1 MLIRIREALVVAAL
15 SSSRLLIG
23 QARSLPPWDGGKTI
37 SLGQPSSWKWTTGGG
52 MGTVLSGP
60 APRGSAAGFIEGRL
74 ALQRDLWNPLI
85 SVAALQSELYV
96 RSGRSGLD
104 EGLRARLISPG
115 LRVGAGVDYQRS
127 DGSVAFSLAV
137 TNPIRRGGLFSYG
150 GWLRLDYV
158 PAHDHTFVIG
168 VEQPIFRHMP
178 VGRTR
183 PGRDYVP
190 LSRSRGLPAEPNPDT
205 VLQRSIEPIREAA
218 DHIRRMSIPFLD
230 QNAWR
235 RANAEAGALAELR
248 DLKTLFRT
256 KALTD
261 GSDSGAE
268 PTRGAFEIDVRRY
281 HAAIEHA
288 FALAVGGDESRGS
301 VSDSVARIAAARAR
315 AILLDHVLLPYDRLL
330 GQVKKDDTVLGF
342 AADARGVFLQ
352 WVYMSAAVPA
362 NRRAAMLW
370 VFTQLLDVI
379 EANRGAARAQWGD
392 SRFVWLPLQY
402 ALLPEDHDT
411 QAELDSLVERAVG
424 GGNEFSEGNFVSYVI
439 NEQFQ
444 YHLSRTIRQARAYH
458 VLWTHDFRGIDDS
471 GNPDELSYRQVLRS
485 YLAAMIERVQA
496 YDSTGRFPVYMI
508 LLDEWSYERTKGRI
522 WMSLLEDPTRHH
534 LRLPDGFE
542 AWEDSI
548 ATAQK
553 RLRDA
558 IAASPLLQAQRR
570 QYGDKWLRNLI
581 KVQVNITNRAD
592 MSFFSGRVVPGM
604 AMPDIMLRDHRKIVF
619 YDVAEEDPYRGEVIY
634 TGAGV
639 GESYSNLSWE
649 DRALLVR
656 GPAALGVKDAARA
669 ALLAQ
674 GFHPDQIPYALRAR
688 PKARDYDARVRAA
701 MEQGQRPVRAME
713 LMNNTGFADKEID
726 VAKAVLYTLMPPGS
740 VIKIP
745 DSLWSGAFWGS
756 AVVGCA
762 LRGVRVLVIAPA
774 QTNAPAKALGTL
786 GRSQELL
793 WRLLTAARVLA
804 PEIEAS
810 GGLLKVGLFASH
822 IEVTNIPAKVQAVN
836 ESFAAHPWLRQLFG
850 FAPSAYAELDEMART
865 IAKLDMQRR
874 PDAEFEHDD
883 WPKLHLKANF
893 FASREAWQFMTRP
906 EWPAITWEYVQQ
918 RIAQVQTRSA
928 AVNTFDGYPDAWV
941 DVGGA
946 VVQDWFNSL
955 DARTRERVVFYT
967 LFGSQN
973 QNTRSMVVDGEVC
986 FVVSHWPSVIP
997 YLDFIALAG
1006 ESQWLDDP
1014 ADLAALLPPHSE
1026 WLRRI
1031 ERWIKLLI

>member
-1 MLIRIREALVVAAL
+1 MLIRIREALVVAVV
-15 SSSRLLIG
+15 SYGRLLSG
-23 QARSLPPWDGGKTI
+23 QARSLPPWDGGTTV
-37 SLGQPSSWKWTTGGG
+37 SLGQPRPWKWTTGGG
-52 MGTVLSGP
+52 AGTELSGP
-60 APRGSAAGFIEGRL
+60 APRGGTATFVEGRL
-74 ALQRDLWNPLI
+74 ALQHDFWNPLI
-85 SVAALQSELYV
+85 SIAALQTELYL
-96 RSGRSGLD
+96 RSGRSGVD

-115 LRVGAGVDYQRS
+115 FRVGAGVDYSRS
-127 DGSVAFSLAV
+127 DGNVAFSLV
-137 TNPIRRGGLFSYG
+137 VNNPIRRGGLFSYG
-150 GWLRLDYV
+150 GWLRIDYV
-158 PAHDHTFVIG
+158 PARDHTLVIG
-168 VEQPIFRHMP
+168 VEQPIFRRIP

-190 LSRSRGLPAEPNPDT
+190 LSHARRPPEQPKPDL
-205 VLQRSIEPIREAA
+205 VLERAIDPIREAA

-235 RANAEAGALAELR
+235 RANAESGVLAELR
-248 DLKTLFRT
+248 DLKTLFRA
-256 KALTD
+256 KPLTD
-261 GSDSGAE
+261 GSDSSLYPAG
-268 PTRGAFEIDVRRY
+268 GAFDLEVRRY

-288 FALAVGGDESRGS
+288 FALAMRGDRSRPDN
-301 VSDSVARIAAARAR
+301 SDALAHAAAARAR
-315 AILLDHVLLPYDRLL
+315 AVLLDDVLLPYDRLL
-330 GQVKKDDTVLGF
+330 GQVKKEDTVLGF
-342 AADARGVFLQ
+342 GADARGVFVQ
-352 WVYMSAAVPA
+352 WVYMNAGVPA
-362 NRRAAMLW
+362 DRRAAVLW
-370 VFTQLLDVI
+370 VFTQLIDVM
-379 EANRGAARAQWGD
+379 EANRRAAREQWGD

-424 GGNEFSEGNFVSYVI
+424 GGNEFSEANFVSYVI

-444 YHLSRTIRQARAYH
+444 YHLSRTIRQAREYH
-458 VLWTHDFRGIDDS
+458 VLWTHDFRGTDDN
-471 GNPDELSYRQVLRS
+471 GHPDELSYRQVLRS

-496 YDSTGRFPVYMI
+496 YDSTGRFPAYMI
-508 LLDEWSYERTKGRI
+508 LLDEWGYERTKGRI
-522 WMSLLEDPTRHH
+522 WMSLLEDPTRRHVH
-534 LRLPDGFE
+534 LQDGFK

-548 ATAQK
+548 AIAQE
-553 RLRDA
+553 RLRSA

-581 KVQVNITNRAD
+581 KVHVSITNPAD
-592 MSFFSGRVVPGM
+592 MSFFTGRLIPGL
-604 AMPDIMLRDHRKIVF
+604 AIPDIMIRDHRKIVF
-619 YDVAEEDPYRGEVIY
+619 YDVTEDDPYRGEVIY
-634 TGAGV
+634 TGAGI

-656 GPAALGVKDAARA
+656 GPAALGVKSATRA
-669 ALLAQ
+669 AMLAQ
-674 GFHPDQIPYALRAR
+674 GLRPDQIPYPLRAR
-688 PKARDYDARVRAA
+688 PKARDYDATVRAA
-701 MEQGQRPVRAME
+701 MNEGQRPVRAME
-713 LMNNTGFADKEID
+713 LMNTTGFADKEID

-745 DSLWSGAFWGS
+745 DSLWSGPFWGS

-774 QTNAPAKALGTL
+774 RTNAPAKALGTL

-793 WRLLTAARVLA
+793 WRLITAARVLA

-836 ESFAAHPWLRQLFG
+836 ESFATHPWLRQLFG

-906 EWPAITWEYVQQ
+906 EWPTITWEYVQQ

-928 AVNTFDGYPDAWV
+928 AVDTFEGYPDAWV

-946 VVQDWFNSL
+946 VVQDWFNGL

-986 FVVSHWPSVIP
+986 FVISHWPSVIP

-1006 ESQWLDDP
+1006 ESQWLDEP
-1014 ADLAALLPPHSE
+1014 ADLARLLPPHSE
-1026 WLRRI
+1026 WSRRI
-1031 ERWIKLLI
+1031 ERWIKILI

>member
-1 MLIRIREALVVAAL
+1 MLIRIREALVVAVL
-15 SSSRLLIG
+15 SSSRLLFG
-23 QARSLPPWDGGKTI
+23 QARSLPPWDGGKTV
-37 SLGQPSSWKWTTGGG
+37 SLGQPRSWKWTAGGG
-52 MGTVLSGP
+52 GGTALG
-60 APRGSAAGFIEGRL
+60 GSALRGGAANFAEGRL

-85 SVAALQSELYV
+85 SVAALQTEVYLRTARRDV
-96 RSGRSGLD
+96 D
-104 EGLRARLISPG
+104 EGIRARLISPG
-115 LRVGAGVDYQRS
+115 FRVGAGLDYRRS

-137 TNPIRRGGLFSYG
+137 ANPIRRGGLFSYG
-150 GWLRLDYV
+150 GWLRFDYV
-158 PAHDHTFVIG
+158 PARDHTIVIG
-168 VEQPIFRHMP
+168 VEQPIFRRIP

-190 LSRSRGLPAEPNPDT
+190 LSRARGLPEELSDDT
-205 VLQRSIEPIREAA
+205 VLRRSIEPIREAA
-218 DHIRRMSIPFLD
+218 DHIRRMSIPFID

-235 RANAEAGALAELR
+235 RANAEAGVLAELR
-248 DLKTLFRT
+248 DLKTLFKPR
-256 KALTD
+256 ALAD
-261 GSDSGAE
+261 GSDASAEITSG
-268 PTRGAFEIDVRRY
+268 PFEMEVRRY

-288 FALAVGGDESRGS
+288 FALALRGGEAGRAA
-301 VSDSVARIAAARAR
+301 SDSLARVAAARAR
-315 AILLDHVLLPYDRLL
+315 GILLDDVLLPYDRLL
-330 GQVKKDDTVLGF
+330 GQVKKEDTVLGF
-342 AADARGVFLQ
+342 GADARGVFLE
-352 WVYMSAAVPA
+352 WVYMNAVVPA
-362 NRRAAMLW
+362 SRRPAMLW
-370 VFTQLLDVI
+370 VFTQLIDVI
-379 EANRGAARAQWGD
+379 EANRSAARAQWAD

-411 QAELDSLVERAVG
+411 QGELDSLVERAVG
-424 GGNEFSEGNFVSYVI
+424 GGNEFSDGNFVSYVI

-444 YHLSRTIRQARAYH
+444 YHLSRTIRQAREYH
-458 VLWTHDFRGIDDS
+458 VLWTHDFRGTDDN
-471 GNPDELSYRQVLRS
+471 GHPDELSYRQVLRS
-485 YLAAMIERVQA
+485 YLAAMLERVQA

-522 WMSLLEDPTRHH
+522 WMSLLEDPTRRH
-534 LRLPDGFE
+534 LHLQNGFE

-548 ATAQK
+548 ASAQT
-553 RLRDA
+553 RLREA

-581 KVQVNITNRAD
+581 KVHVNITNPAD
-592 MSFFSGRVVPGM
+592 MSFFSGRLVPGLTL
-604 AMPDIMLRDHRKIVF
+604 PDIMLRDHRKIVF
-619 YDVAEEDPYRGEVIY
+619 YDVAEDDPYRGEVMY

-639 GESYSNLSWE
+639 GESYSSLSWE

-656 GPAALGVKDAARA
+656 GPAALGVKDAARKM
-669 ALLAQ
+669 LLAQ
-674 GFHPDQIPYALRAR
+674 GFGPDQIPYPLRAR

-774 QTNAPAKALGTL
+774 RTNAPAKALGTL

-836 ESFAAHPWLRQLFG
+836 ESFAAHPWMRQLFG

-906 EWPAITWEYVQQ
+906 EWPTITWEYVQQ

-928 AVNTFDGYPDAWV
+928 AVDTFEGYPDAWV

-946 VVQDWFNSL
+946 VVQDWFDHL

-973 QNTRSMVVDGEVC
+973 QNARSMVVDGEVC